1 MDEVHPSRTSSIN
14 QILEPQASKDPIL
27 EGSYT
32 LCYCAGSDSG
42 RHPDMGLLA
51 AVSILM
57 IAVCSVIWKY
67 IINMQ
72 LNCRNDWDLGDV
84 LNVVYKDICRLSM
97 KSEHS
102 LYTLFTCCSPPG
114 QQSCAA
120 TWILPFNLP
129 ALPLPSAVH
138 VVTSIFL
145 LRPKK
150 PTFFF

>member
-1 MDEVHPSRTSSIN
+1 
-14 QILEPQASKDPIL
+14 
-27 EGSYT
+27 
-32 LCYCAGSDSG
+32 
-42 RHPDMGLLA
+42 
-51 AVSILM
+51 M

-150 PTFFF
+150 PTFFFLKATGNLSLQVILNCSERLHMFLYSNSLSFKQQGVKIS